1 MKSCNYIMERIDQA
15 ENPDLLSFDI
25 TEHIGECQNC
35 ARFAAERSALRSL
48 LSSGARVN
56 APLSFDAMLSARLA
70 EVKSRSPFWWL
81 GSIGYA
87 RLATASAGIVAMLFA
102 AQYSGLFTTKQV
114 VTTKESEKA
123 VARVDS
129 APAPKVPPSVMSSA
143 PAIAHPPTV
152 VPAGVRVYPPVARAR
167 REALTVSGT
176 VPSGYFAAE
185 DGGVV
190 LVRGRNGDVDVQVPS
205 VSVGAQP
212 LFYVSAGQRPVR
224 NVGTSF

>member
-1 MKSCNYIMERIDQA
+1 MKSCNYILERIDEA
-15 ENPDLLSFDI
+15 ENPDLLPFDI
-25 TEHIGECQNC
+25 AEHIGECQNC

-48 LSSGARVN
+48 LSSGTRVN
-56 APLSFDAMLSARLA
+56 APLNFDAMLNARLA
-70 EVKSRSPFWWL
+70 EVKSRSAFWWL
-81 GSIGYA
+81 GSPGYA

-102 AQYSGLFTTKQV
+102 AQYSGLFSTTQV
-114 VTTKESEKA
+114 VTTKTSEEA
-123 VARVDS
+123 VAGEI
-129 APAPKVPPSVMSSA
+129 PAPVPLPLVRTPVA
-143 PAIAHPPTV
+143 PPPRTV
-152 VPAGVRVYPPVARAR
+152 VPVGVRVTPYSGRTR

-176 VPSGYFAAE
+176 VPAGYIAAE

-212 LFYVSAGQRPVR
+212 LLYVSAGQRPVR

>member
-1 MKSCNYIMERIDQA
+1 MERIDEA

-25 TEHIGECQNC
+25 AEHIGDCQNC
-35 ARFAAERSALRSL
+35 ARFAAERSALRGL
-48 LSSGARVN
+48 LSSGTRIN
-56 APLSFDAMLSARLA
+56 APLNFDAMLSARLV
-70 EVKSRSPFWWL
+70 EIKSRSAFWWL

-87 RLATASAGIVAMLFA
+87 RLATASAGIVALLFA

-129 APAPKVPPSVMSSA
+129 ATAPTVPPSVKPSP
-143 PAIAHPPTV
+143 PAIVHTPTV
-152 VPAGVRVYPPVARAR
+152 AAAGLRVYPPAARTR

-190 LVRGRNGDVDVQVPS
+190 LVRGRNGEMDVQVPT

-212 LFYVSAGQRPVR
+212 LLYVSAGQRPVR